1 MKYRV
6 DIIKIDIGETI
17 DLEKQRIIKVLKE
30 QEWCDKY
37 EHSYNITCLIEDER
51 K

>member
-6 DIIKIDIGETI
+6 NIIKIHIGETI
-17 DLEKQRIIKVLKE
+17 DLDKQRIIKVLKE
-30 QEWCDKY
+30 QEWRDKY
-37 EHSYNITCLIEDER
+37 EHYYNITCLIEDER

>member
-6 DIIKIDIGETI
+6 DIIKINICETI
-17 DLEKQRIIKVLKE
+17 NLDKQRIIKVLKE
-30 QEWCDKY
+30 QECNDDC
-37 EHSYNITCLIEDER
+37 EHYYNFTCLIEDER